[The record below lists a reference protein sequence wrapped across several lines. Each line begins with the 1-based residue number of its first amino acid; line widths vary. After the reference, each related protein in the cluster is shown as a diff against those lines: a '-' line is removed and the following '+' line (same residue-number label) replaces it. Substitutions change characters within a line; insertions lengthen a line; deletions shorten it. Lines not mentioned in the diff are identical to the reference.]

1 MTEKV
6 TVCVVFPLLV
16 IPVSAARLP
25 LPLVGKPLT
34 FAELAWAVHEKVA
47 PEIPLDQF
55 TGTVLTPEQILWV
68 NTVFVTEG
76 DG

>member
-6 TVCVVFPLLV
+6 IVSVVFPELV

-25 LPLVGKPLT
+25 FPLAGKPLT
-34 FAELAWAVHEKVA
+34 LAELPWAVHEKVA

-55 TGTVLTPEQILWV
+55 TGTVVTPEHILWV
-68 NTVFVTEG
+68 NTVFVTDG